1 MRMNTRLYLL
11 PVLLLTAALI
21 LFASLPVY
29 AATDAS
35 GSSQGVSG
43 KVLNDDLSRAVES
56 QSKDALKNEVSKI
69 GGSIVNAVRALFITF
84 IAVAVIFMGLQAAG
98 GGLRDPRK
106 VELIKGGGISAA
118 ISAILVYKAE
128 AIVAFV
134 LNTIGVGISDVL
146 K

>member
-1 MRMNTRLYLL
+1 MKKRQFHVFA
-11 PVLLLTAALI
+11 VLLAFIVLS
-21 LFASLPVY
+21 ASAPVY
-29 AATDAS
+29 
-35 GSSQGVSG
+35 GSPDNSPAQQFSG
-43 KVLNDDLSRAVES
+43 KVANDDLSKAVEK

-69 GGSIVNAVRALFITF
+69 GGGIVNAVRALFITF
-84 IAVAVIFMGLQAAG
+84 FAVAVIFMGLQAAG

-134 LNTIGVGISDVL
+134 LNLVGVDIAEIL